1 MNSYMIGMAQAQLV
15 KLFNISTEKKYNKPI
30 SSKCYDTWNCL
41 CTAFH
46 FTAFDV
52 VGDYYRVII

>member
-1 MNSYMIGMAQAQLV
+1 MNSYMIGIAQVQLD
-15 KLFNISTEKKYNKPI
+15 KLFNISAEKKYNKPI
-30 SSKCYDTWNCL
+30 RSKCYDTWNCL

-46 FTAFDV
+46 FTTFDV